1 MKRNLRRHRGKWIA
15 FVALSLIVLV
25 TLFGFLG
32 PFRHHGH
39 GTEWIEKKMNGIAEH
54 VADELELRPEQQPAF
69 GALTDG
75 IKERVRNRIGQ
86 MRQTAGQLRDEFAAE
101 TVDPDRVAA
110 LLKEHARTRMTVEE
124 LEGLIDEIIA
134 FYRTLDPEQQAKIK
148 EEATEHLEHH
158 L

>member
-54 VADELELRPEQQPAF
+54 VADELELRPEQRPAF

-86 MRQTAGQLRDEFAAE
+86 MRQTAGQLRDEFAADGIVLWVANAHEKSWQRIVSALSNAGAPIPPKFDSLAEAVDRFERLGTGAFE
-101 TVDPDRVAA
+101 TKDS
-110 LLKEHARTRMTVEE
+110 
-124 LEGLIDEIIA
+124 
-134 FYRTLDPEQQAKIK
+134 
-148 EEATEHLEHH
+148 
-158 L
+158 